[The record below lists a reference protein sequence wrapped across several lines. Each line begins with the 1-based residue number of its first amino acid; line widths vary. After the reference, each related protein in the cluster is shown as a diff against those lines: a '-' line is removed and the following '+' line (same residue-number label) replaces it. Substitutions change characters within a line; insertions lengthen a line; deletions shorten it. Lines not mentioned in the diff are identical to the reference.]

1 MNEHI
6 LACLSSAPSNARII
20 RTAAQMAQA
29 FRGRFTALY
38 VETPDYPASTPED
51 KTRLLEN
58 RKLAEQL
65 GAKVETVVGDD
76 VPYQIAEF
84 ARGGEHRQRVLIG
97 HAQVGVNRIHPFD
110 GKLQR
115 PAAVERTRRKVN
127 M

>member
-20 RTAAQMAQA
+20 RTAAQMARA

-84 ARGGEHRQRVLIG
+84 ARISGVTKIVLG
-97 HAQVGVNRIHPFD
+97 RSSAGRRHPF
-110 GKLQR
+110 GKPPLTEQ
-115 PAAVERTRRKVN
+115 PLY
-127 M
+127 